1 MLSAYRLNIG
11 QVRRNRRITDS
22 PAFGAR
28 APFLDAPAD
37 DSLQWGKGCVE
48 KPFSPSACGW
58 VTIAVKLH
66 LSFTGLIGG
75 ELAMPR
81 PVCFFALCAVL
92 VTSAAPASSVPALDG
107 FGAFKFGMSPG
118 QARAVPG
125 QIFGAFSA
133 KNLLEENIGSMA
145 SKKPAMVYGASYSF
159 DLFFNS
165 FQALRKVSLQNQKTS
180 ARADCENTFLAL
192 LSQLEKTYGK
202 LSPVYPQRKKDDQ
215 AQVPISVEWKSSAGA
230 SRYQLATVYLAQE

>member
-1 MLSAYRLNIG
+1 
-11 QVRRNRRITDS
+11 
-22 PAFGAR
+22 
-28 APFLDAPAD
+28 
-37 DSLQWGKGCVE
+37 
-48 KPFSPSACGW
+48 
-58 VTIAVKLH
+58 
-66 LSFTGLIGG
+66 
-75 ELAMPR
+75 MPR

-92 VTSAAPASSVPALDG
+92 VIGAAPAFSAPALDG

-133 KNLLEENIGSMA
+133 KNLLEENVGSMA

-165 FQALRKVSLQNQKTS
+165 FQALREVSLQNQKIT
-180 ARADCENTFLAL
+180 ARADCENTFLTL

-215 AQVPISVEWKSSAGA
+215 AQVPISVAWTSRAGA
-230 SRYQLATVYLAQE
+230 SRYQLATVYLAQETAYVWNARVLINGRYVDAATVWSAPQNDAQADCLTEIEFNA